1 MKTNEFINCADLLK
15 GVNEKKKR
23 LEKGNSKIINAW
35 ASYDW
40 ANSVYPL
47 VISST
52 VFPIYYSHISQDIN
66 TIEFLGHDFKNT
78 ALISYVTALA
88 FVIVAFNS
96 PFLSGIADYIGNK
109 KRFMKIFVY
118 SGSISCMG
126 LYFFELENIYIG
138 MSFYFLALIG
148 YWASLVFYNSY
159 LPDIAYP
166 EQLDFASAKG
176 FSMGY
181 VGSVLLLIVNLSM
194 VMKPDWYGIRGTP
207 SESSLM
213 AMKYSFVMVGVW
225 WALFS
230 QYAFYHLPAGNSAR
244 KFTKDIFWNGFLEL
258 KKVWNQL
265 DKLPILKKFL
275 PAFFVY
281 STALQTVILIA
292 TYFGEEEIMW
302 DNSEQKTIGL
312 IVSILLIQIV
322 GIFGAYAT
330 ASASRKYGNIFILVV
345 VNFIW
350 AGLCIFAFFI
360 RTPVEFYTA
369 AAGVGLVM
377 GGIQSLSR
385 STYSKLIPKTNDTTS
400 FFSFYDVTEK
410 VGIIIGMAIFGTID
424 QITGSMRNSIL
435 LFIVLFILG
444 ALLLT
449 RIPNNPSEK

>member
-1 MKTNEFINCADLLK
+1 MKRKNQLK
-15 GVNEKKKR
+15 
-23 LEKGNSKIINAW
+23 KGNSKLINAW

-52 VFPIYYSHISQDIN
+52 VFPIYYSSISQDIN
-66 TIEFLGHDFKNT
+66 TIEFLGYDFKNT
-78 ALISYVTALA
+78 ALISFVTALA

-109 KRFMKIFVY
+109 KRFMKIFIY
-118 SGSISCMG
+118 MGSISCMG
-126 LYFFELENIYIG
+126 LYFFELDNIYMG

-159 LPDIAYP
+159 LPDIAYL
-166 EQLDFASAKG
+166 EQLDYASARG

-181 VGSVLLLIVNLSM
+181 VGSVLLLIINLSM
-194 VMKPDWYGIRGTP
+194 VIQPDWYGIKGTP
-207 SESSLM
+207 SESSLK
-213 AMKYSFVMVGVW
+213 AMKYSFVLVGIW
-225 WALFS
+225 WVLFS
-230 QYAFYHLPAGNSAR
+230 QYAFYHLPVGNIKR
-244 KFTKDIFWNGFLEL
+244 KVTKDIFWNGFLEL

-265 DKLPILKKFL
+265 DEVPILKKFL

-292 TYFGEEEIMW
+292 AYFGEEEIMW

-322 GIFGAYAT
+322 GIFGAYVTAT
-330 ASASRKYGNIFILVV
+330 ASRKFGNILTLVV

-360 RTPVEFYTA
+360 KTPFEFYSA

-377 GGIQSLSR
+377 GGIQALSR
-385 STYSKLIPKTNDTTS
+385 STYSKLIPETNDTTS

-410 VGIIIGMAIFGTID
+410 VGIIIGMALFGTID

-435 LFIVLFILG
+435 LFIILFISG
-444 ALLLT
+444 ALLLS
-449 RIPNNPSEK
+449 RIPNNRV